1 MLPSSNWK
9 TFSYKAVPFVAL
21 AVWLGI
27 FQSCSSAPPPPLPQS
42 SWGDRYAYSYDLPR
56 SAVVRPAGSVP
67 LTIAVVNPTY
77 KEAES
82 ALGTELFLKVGK
94 GISASMGTDLDKI
107 LIAKGLTTTGP
118 FPSLDELTYSE
129 KKDAS
134 LTLAPRVFVTAEIK
148 YTTEAHKVERVGRM
162 ERDFVM
168 NVTGWVTFIMQESLS
183 GQKMWI
189 KKLEL
194 DSVRKVGVVDWEGLP
209 QYQPDTCGGRAIVGY
224 QPVGIV
230 HDGRVDALASALQE
244 MSPVVTSQFQ
254 KFIGPDAM
262 IQLKEK
268 VIEIRSLKVY

>member
-1 MLPSSNWK
+1 MLLSSSWK
-9 TFSYKAVPFVAL
+9 TFSYKAAPFVAL

-56 SAVVRPAGSVP
+56 SAVVRPAGSIP

-107 LIAKGLTTTGP
+107 LIAKGVTTTGP

-148 YTTEAHKVERVGRM
+148 YTTEAHKVASVARM

-168 NVTGWVTFIMQESLS
+168 NVTGWVTFIM
-183 GQKMWI
+183 
-189 KKLEL
+189 

-224 QPVGIV
+224 QPGGIV
-230 HDGRVDALASALQE
+230 YDGRVDAIASALQE
-244 MSPVVTSQFQ
+244 MYPVVMSQFQ
-254 KFIGPDAM
+254 KFIDTDEM